1 MKRYA
6 TRKRSIPQDKYQGT
20 IGTTLDYFG
29 ANGIVN
35 IAKALR
41 QNESQT
47 ETDEIEAI
55 LNAAKKIISI
65 REETQKL
72 NEESKEIVEKLK
84 KIIDENK
91 TVLEDKGLINY
102 REGNVFLKLPGGI
115 SVSVW
120 RNLNIPDDKLKEVVD
135 MLREKDLDDEF
146 VRYKVDKT
154 YIEKELKKHSLDSNP
169 NDRLREIYEIAME
182 TGALEINYVVVVK
195 KDQAEKKE

>member
-1 MKRYA
+1 MKLYA
-6 TRKRSIPQDKYQGT
+6 TKKRSIPQDKYQGT
-20 IGTTLDYFG
+20 IGTTLDYFS
-29 ANGIVN
+29 AND

-41 QNESQT
+41 QT

-65 REETQKL
+65 REEIQKL

-84 KIIDENK
+84 MSIDENK

-102 REGNVFLKLPGGI
+102 REGNEFLKLPEGI
-115 SVSVW
+115 SVSIW
-120 RNLNIPDDKLKEVVD
+120 RNFNIPDDKLKEVVD

-146 VRYKVDKT
+146 VKYKVDKT
-154 YIEKELKKHSLDSNP
+154 FIEKELKKHSLDSNP
-169 NDRLREIYEIAME
+169 NDRLREIYKRAME

-195 KDQAEKKE
+195 KDQTKKKE

>member
-1 MKRYA
+1 MKLYA

-20 IGTTLDYFG
+20 IGTRLEDFG
-29 ANGIVN
+29 ANDIVN
-35 IAKALR
+35 IAKTLR
-41 QNESQT
+41 QT

-65 REETQKL
+65 REEIQKL

-102 REGNVFLKLPGGI
+102 REGNEFLKLPGGI